1 MRSGVGAFHGPKGH
15 NRVRTMECVMDAQVR
30 ELKTWTK
37 PELYQARAWFLKNQ
51 KLVGSMFAFNAL
63 NAIEQALEAK

>member
-1 MRSGVGAFHGPKGH
+1 M
-15 NRVRTMECVMDAQVR
+15 RTMECVMEWVMDAQVR

-51 KLVGSMFAFNAL
+51 KLVGTMFAFNAL

>member
-1 MRSGVGAFHGPKGH
+1 
-15 NRVRTMECVMDAQVR
+15 MEWVMDAQVR